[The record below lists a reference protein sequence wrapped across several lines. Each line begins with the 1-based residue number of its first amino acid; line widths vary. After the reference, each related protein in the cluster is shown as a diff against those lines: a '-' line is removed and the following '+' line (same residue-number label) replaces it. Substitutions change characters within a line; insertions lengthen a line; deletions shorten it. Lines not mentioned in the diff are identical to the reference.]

1 MMKLGMNQGT
11 TLENSSLERDLHLLE
26 KYGYDYIEIRSIDK
40 LKEYLQTHTINDLIE
55 FFQTHHV
62 KPLSL
67 NALVYFNNRT
77 EEEYKALLEEYKE
90 MLEYAKVLN
99 IDRIVVVP
107 LVSEKKIVRSVIKK
121 SCVEVLTELSDLA
134 KPYGV
139 KLALEFIGHP
149 HATVNTLSFANE
161 IVAEVNRENVG
172 IVFDT
177 FQFYAMNSTLE
188 DLKNTDFSKVFLFH
202 INDVEDFNPGIMLD
216 EDRVYPGDGV
226 IDLHN
231 ILTIIK
237 EKRFTEH
244 ASIELFR
251 PEYYQLDAEEVVR
264 TAKEKTFKVLEQFFS
279 VEEKK

>member
-1 MMKLGMNQGT
+1 MKLGMNQGT
-11 TLENSSLERDLHLLE
+11 TLENSSLEIDLQLLE

-40 LKEYLQTHTINDLIE
+40 LKEYLQSHSIQDLVDY
-55 FFQTHHV
+55 FQTHHL

-67 NALVYFNNRT
+67 NSLVYFNNRT

-90 MLEYAKVLN
+90 MLEYAQMLN

-107 LVSEKKIVRSVIKK
+107 LVSEKKIERGEIKQ
-121 SCVEVLTELSDLA
+121 SCVKALTELSDLA
-134 KPYGV
+134 NPYGV

-161 IVAEVNRENVG
+161 IVAAVNRENVG

-177 FQFYAMNSTLE
+177 FQFYAMNSTME

-202 INDVEDFNPGIMLD
+202 INDVEDFNPGILLD
-216 EDRVYPGDGV
+216 EDRLYPGDGV
-226 IDLHN
+226 IDLPS
-231 ILTIIK
+231 ILSIIK
-237 EKRFTEH
+237 EKGFSDH

-251 PEYYQLDAEEVVR
+251 PEYYQLTAEEVVK
-264 TAKEKTFKVLEQFFS
+264 TAKNKTLKVLNQVYS
-279 VEEKK
+279 VEEIK

>member
-1 MMKLGMNQGT
+1 MKIAMNQGT
-11 TLENSSLERDLHLLE
+11 TLENSTLELDLHLLE
-26 KYGYDYIEIRSIDK
+26 KYGYDFIEIRSIDK
-40 LKEYLQTHTINDLIE
+40 LKEYLETHSINELVE
-55 FFQTHHV
+55 FFQTHHL

-77 EEEYKALLEEYKE
+77 EEEYKTLLEEYKV
-90 MLEYAKVLN
+90 MLEYAKILN

-107 LVSEKKIVRSVIKK
+107 LVSEKKILRSIIKQ

-139 KLALEFIGHP
+139 KLGLEFIGHP

-161 IVAEVNRENVG
+161 IVAEVDRENVG

-177 FQFYAMNSTLE
+177 YQYYAMNSTLE

-202 INDVEDFNPGIMLD
+202 INDVEDYMPGIMLD

-226 IDLHN
+226 IDLDS

-237 EKRFTEH
+237 EKGFSDH
-244 ASIELFR
+244 ASIEVFR
-251 PEYYQLDAEEVVR
+251 PEYYQLDAEEVVKA
-264 TAKEKTFKVLEQFFS
+264 AKEKTLKVLAPHFLT
-279 VEEKK
+279 EEVK

>member
-1 MMKLGMNQGT
+1 MKIAMNQGT
-11 TLENSSLERDLHLLE
+11 TLENSTLELDLHLLE
-26 KYGYDYIEIRSIDK
+26 KYGYDFIEIRSIDK
-40 LKEYLQTHTINDLIE
+40 LKEYLETHSINELVE
-55 FFQTHHV
+55 FFQTHHL

-77 EEEYKALLEEYKE
+77 EEEYQTLLEEYKE
-90 MLEYAKVLN
+90 MLEYAKILN

-107 LVSEKKIVRSVIKK
+107 LVSEKKILRSIIKQ

-161 IVAEVNRENVG
+161 IVAEVDRENVG

-177 FQFYAMNSTLE
+177 YQYYAMNSTLE

-202 INDVEDFNPGIMLD
+202 INDVEDYMPGIMLD

-226 IDLHN
+226 IDLDS

-237 EKRFTEH
+237 GKGFSDH
-244 ASIELFR
+244 ASIEVFR
-251 PEYYQLDAEEVVR
+251 PEYYQLDAEEVVKA
-264 TAKEKTFKVLEQFFS
+264 AKEKTLKVLAPHFLT
-279 VEEKK
+279 EEVK

>member
-1 MMKLGMNQGT
+1 MKIAMNQGT
-11 TLENSSLERDLHLLE
+11 TLENSTLELDLHLLE
-26 KYGYDYIEIRSIDK
+26 KYGYDFIEIRSIDK
-40 LKEYLQTHTINDLIE
+40 LKEYLETHFINELVE
-55 FFQTHHV
+55 FFQTHHL

-77 EEEYKALLEEYKE
+77 EEEYKTLLEEYKE
-90 MLEYAKVLN
+90 MLEYAKILN

-107 LVSEKKIVRSVIKK
+107 LVSEKKILRSIIKQ

-161 IVAEVNRENVG
+161 IVAEVDRENVG

-177 FQFYAMNSTLE
+177 YQYYAMNSTLE

-202 INDVEDFNPGIMLD
+202 INDVEDYMPGIMLD

-226 IDLHN
+226 IDLDS

-237 EKRFTEH
+237 EKGFSDH
-244 ASIELFR
+244 ASIEVFR
-251 PEYYQLDAEEVVR
+251 PEYYQLDAEEVVKA
-264 TAKEKTFKVLEQFFS
+264 AKEKTLKVLAPHFLT
-279 VEEKK
+279 EEVK

>member
-1 MMKLGMNQGT
+1 MKLGMNQGT
-11 TLENSSLERDLHLLE
+11 TLENSSLELDLQLLE

-40 LKEYLQTHTINDLIE
+40 LKEYLQSHTIQDLVDY
-55 FFQTHHV
+55 FQTHHL

-90 MLEYAKVLN
+90 MLEYAQMLN

-107 LVSEKKIVRSVIKK
+107 LVSEKKIERGEIKQ
-121 SCVEVLTELSDLA
+121 SCVKVLTELSDLA
-134 KPYGV
+134 NPYGV
-139 KLALEFIGHP
+139 KLVLEFIGHP

-161 IVAEVNRENVG
+161 IVAAVNRENVG

-177 FQFYAMNSTLE
+177 FQFYAMNSTME

-202 INDVEDFNPGIMLD
+202 INDVEDFNPGILLD
-216 EDRVYPGDGV
+216 EDRLYPGDGV
-226 IDLHN
+226 IDLHS
-231 ILTIIK
+231 ILSIIK
-237 EKRFTEH
+237 EKGFSDH

-251 PEYYQLDAEEVVR
+251 PEYYQLTAEEVVK
-264 TAKEKTFKVLEQFFS
+264 TAKNKTLKVLNQVYS
-279 VEEKK
+279 VEEIK

>member
-1 MMKLGMNQGT
+1 MKLGMNQGT
-11 TLENSSLERDLHLLE
+11 TLENSTLELDLQLLE

-40 LKEYLQTHTINDLIE
+40 LKEYLQSHTIQDLVDY
-55 FFQTHHV
+55 FQTHHL

-77 EEEYKALLEEYKE
+77 KEEYKALLEEYKE
-90 MLEYAKVLN
+90 MLEYAQMLN

-107 LVSEKKIVRSVIKK
+107 LVSEKKIERGEIKQ
-121 SCVEVLTELSDLA
+121 SCVKVLTELSDLA
-134 KPYGV
+134 NPYGV

-161 IVAEVNRENVG
+161 IVAAVNRENVG

-177 FQFYAMNSTLE
+177 FQFYAMNSTME

-202 INDVEDFNPGIMLD
+202 INDVEDFNPGILLD
-216 EDRVYPGDGV
+216 EDRLYPGDGV
-226 IDLHN
+226 IDLPS
-231 ILTIIK
+231 ILSIIK
-237 EKRFTEH
+237 EKGFSDH

-251 PEYYQLDAEEVVR
+251 PEYYQLTAEEVVK
-264 TAKEKTFKVLEQFFS
+264 TAKNKTLKVLNQVYS
-279 VEEKK
+279 VEEIK

>member
-1 MMKLGMNQGT
+1 MKIAMNQGT
-11 TLENSSLERDLHLLE
+11 TLENSTLELDLHLLE
-26 KYGYDYIEIRSIDK
+26 KYGYDFIEIRSIDK
-40 LKEYLQTHTINDLIE
+40 LKEYLETHSINELVE
-55 FFQTHHV
+55 FFQTHHL

-77 EEEYKALLEEYKE
+77 EEEYQTLLEEYKE
-90 MLEYAKVLN
+90 MLEYAKILN

-107 LVSEKKIVRSVIKK
+107 LVSEKKILRSIIKQ

-161 IVAEVNRENVG
+161 IVAEVDRENVG

-177 FQFYAMNSTLE
+177 YQYYAMNSTLE

-202 INDVEDFNPGIMLD
+202 INDVEDYMPGIMLD

-226 IDLHN
+226 IDLDS

-237 EKRFTEH
+237 EKGFSDH
-244 ASIELFR
+244 ASIEVFR
-251 PEYYQLDAEEVVR
+251 PEYYQLDAEEVVKA
-264 TAKEKTFKVLEQFFS
+264 AKEKTLKVLAPHFLT
-279 VEEKK
+279 EEVK

>member
-1 MMKLGMNQGT
+1 MKIAMNQGT
-11 TLENSSLERDLHLLE
+11 TLENSTLELDLHLLE
-26 KYGYDYIEIRSIDK
+26 KYGYDFIEIRSIDK
-40 LKEYLQTHTINDLIE
+40 LKEYLETHSINELVE
-55 FFQTHHV
+55 FFQTHHL

-77 EEEYKALLEEYKE
+77 EEEYKTLLEEYKE
-90 MLEYAKVLN
+90 MLEYAKILN

-107 LVSEKKIVRSVIKK
+107 LVSEKKILRSIIKQ
-121 SCVEVLTELSDLA
+121 SCLEVLTELSDLA

-161 IVAEVNRENVG
+161 IVAEVDRENVG

-177 FQFYAMNSTLE
+177 YQYYAMNSTLE

-202 INDVEDFNPGIMLD
+202 INDVEDYMPGIMLD

-226 IDLHN
+226 IDLDS

-237 EKRFTEH
+237 EKGFSDH
-244 ASIELFR
+244 ASIEVFR
-251 PEYYQLDAEEVVR
+251 PEYYQLDAEEVVKA
-264 TAKEKTFKVLEQFFS
+264 AKEKTLKVLAPHFLT
-279 VEEKK
+279 EEVK

>member
-1 MMKLGMNQGT
+1 MKIAMNQGT
-11 TLENSSLERDLHLLE
+11 TLENSTLELDLHLLE
-26 KYGYDYIEIRSIDK
+26 KYGYDFIEIRSIDK
-40 LKEYLQTHTINDLIE
+40 LKEYLETHSINELVE
-55 FFQTHHV
+55 FFQTHHL

-77 EEEYKALLEEYKE
+77 EEEYQTLLEEYKE
-90 MLEYAKVLN
+90 MLEYAKILN

-107 LVSEKKIVRSVIKK
+107 LVSEKKILRSIIKQ

-161 IVAEVNRENVG
+161 IVAEVDRENVG

-177 FQFYAMNSTLE
+177 YQYYAMNSTLE

-202 INDVEDFNPGIMLD
+202 INDVEDYMPGIMLD

-226 IDLHN
+226 IDLDS

-237 EKRFTEH
+237 EKGFSDH
-244 ASIELFR
+244 ASIEVFR
-251 PEYYQLDAEEVVR
+251 PEYYQLDAEEVVKA
-264 TAKEKTFKVLEQFFS
+264 AKEKTLKVLATHFLT
-279 VEEKK
+279 EEVK

>member
-1 MMKLGMNQGT
+1 MKIAMNQGT
-11 TLENSSLERDLHLLE
+11 TLENSTLELDLHLLE
-26 KYGYDYIEIRSIDK
+26 KYGYDFIEIRSIDK
-40 LKEYLQTHTINDLIE
+40 LKEYLETHSINELVE
-55 FFQTHHV
+55 FFQTHHL

-77 EEEYKALLEEYKE
+77 EEEYKTLLEEYKE
-90 MLEYAKVLN
+90 MLEYAKILN
-99 IDRIVVVP
+99 IDRIVVIP
-107 LVSEKKIVRSVIKK
+107 LVSEKKILRSIIKQ

-161 IVAEVNRENVG
+161 IVAEVDRENVG

-177 FQFYAMNSTLE
+177 YQYYAMNSTLE

-202 INDVEDFNPGIMLD
+202 INDVEDYMPGIMLD

-226 IDLHN
+226 IDLDS

-237 EKRFTEH
+237 EKGFSDH
-244 ASIELFR
+244 ASIEVFR
-251 PEYYQLDAEEVVR
+251 PEYYQLDAEEVVKA
-264 TAKEKTFKVLEQFFS
+264 AKEKTLKVLAPHFLT
-279 VEEKK
+279 EEVK

>member
-1 MMKLGMNQGT
+1 MKIAMNQGT
-11 TLENSSLERDLHLLE
+11 TLENSTLELDLQLLE
-26 KYGYDYIEIRSIDK
+26 KYGYDFIEIRSIDK
-40 LKEYLQTHTINDLIE
+40 LKEYLETHSINELVE
-55 FFQTHHV
+55 FFQTHHL

-90 MLEYAKVLN
+90 MLEYAKILN

-107 LVSEKKIVRSVIKK
+107 LVSEKKILRSIIRQ

-161 IVAEVNRENVG
+161 IVAEVDRENVG

-177 FQFYAMNSTLE
+177 YQYYAMNSTLE

-202 INDVEDFNPGIMLD
+202 INDVEDYMPGIMLD

-226 IDLHN
+226 IDLDS

-237 EKRFTEH
+237 EKGFSDH
-244 ASIELFR
+244 ASIEVFR
-251 PEYYQLDAEEVVR
+251 PEYYQLDAEEVVKA
-264 TAKEKTFKVLEQFFS
+264 AKEKTLKVLATHFLT
-279 VEEKK
+279 EEVK

>member
-1 MMKLGMNQGT
+1 MKIAMNQGT
-11 TLENSSLERDLHLLE
+11 TLENSTLELDLHLLE
-26 KYGYDYIEIRSIDK
+26 KYGYDFIEIRSIDK
-40 LKEYLQTHTINDLIE
+40 LKEYLETHSINELVE
-55 FFQTHHV
+55 FFQTHHL

-90 MLEYAKVLN
+90 MLEYAKILN

-107 LVSEKKIVRSVIKK
+107 LVSEKKILRSIIKQ

-161 IVAEVNRENVG
+161 IVAEVDRENVG

-177 FQFYAMNSTLE
+177 YQYYAMNSTLE

-202 INDVEDFNPGIMLD
+202 INDVEDYMPGIMLD

-226 IDLHN
+226 IDLDS

-237 EKRFTEH
+237 EKGFSDH
-244 ASIELFR
+244 ASIEVFR
-251 PEYYQLDAEEVVR
+251 PEYYQLDAEEVVKA
-264 TAKEKTFKVLEQFFS
+264 AKEKTLKVLATHFLT
-279 VEEKK
+279 EEVK

>member
-1 MMKLGMNQGT
+1 M
-11 TLENSSLERDLHLLE
+11 
-26 KYGYDYIEIRSIDK
+26 
-40 LKEYLQTHTINDLIE
+40 KEYLETHSINELVE
-55 FFQTHHV
+55 FFQTHHL

-77 EEEYKALLEEYKE
+77 EEEYQTLLEEYKE
-90 MLEYAKVLN
+90 MLEYAKILN

-107 LVSEKKIVRSVIKK
+107 LVSEKKILRSIIKQ

-149 HATVNTLSFANE
+149 HATINTLSFANE
-161 IVAEVNRENVG
+161 IVAEVDRENVG

-177 FQFYAMNSTLE
+177 YQYYAMNSTLE

-202 INDVEDFNPGIMLD
+202 INDVEDYMPGIMLD

-226 IDLHN
+226 IDLDS

-237 EKRFTEH
+237 EKGFSDH
-244 ASIELFR
+244 ASIEVFR
-251 PEYYQLDAEEVVR
+251 PEYYQLDAEEVVKA
-264 TAKEKTFKVLEQFFS
+264 AKEKTLKVLAPHFLT
-279 VEEKK
+279 EEVK

>member
-1 MMKLGMNQGT
+1 MKIAMNQGT
-11 TLENSSLERDLHLLE
+11 TLENSTLELDLHLLE
-26 KYGYDYIEIRSIDK
+26 KYGYDFIEIRSIDK
-40 LKEYLQTHTINDLIE
+40 LKEYLETHSINELVE
-55 FFQTHHV
+55 FFQTHHL

-77 EEEYKALLEEYKE
+77 EEEYKTLLEEYKE
-90 MLEYAKVLN
+90 MLEYAKILN

-107 LVSEKKIVRSVIKK
+107 LVSEKKILRSIIKQ

-161 IVAEVNRENVG
+161 IVAEVDRENFG

-177 FQFYAMNSTLE
+177 YQYYAMNSTLE

-202 INDVEDFNPGIMLD
+202 INDVEDYMPGIMLD

-226 IDLHN
+226 IDLDS

-237 EKRFTEH
+237 EKGFSDH
-244 ASIELFR
+244 ASIEVFR
-251 PEYYQLDAEEVVR
+251 PEYYQLDAEEVVKA
-264 TAKEKTFKVLEQFFS
+264 AKEKTLKVLAPHFLT
-279 VEEKK
+279 EEVK

>member
-1 MMKLGMNQGT
+1 MKIAMNQGT
-11 TLENSSLERDLHLLE
+11 TLENSTLELDLQLLE
-26 KYGYDYIEIRSIDK
+26 KYGYDFIEIRSIDK
-40 LKEYLQTHTINDLIE
+40 LKEYLETHSINELVE
-55 FFQTHHV
+55 FFQTHHL

-90 MLEYAKVLN
+90 MLEYAKILN
-99 IDRIVVVP
+99 IARIVVVP
-107 LVSEKKIVRSVIKK
+107 LVSEKKILRSIIKQ

-161 IVAEVNRENVG
+161 IVAEVDRENVG

-177 FQFYAMNSTLE
+177 YQYYAMNSTLE

-202 INDVEDFNPGIMLD
+202 INDVEDYMPGIMLD

-226 IDLHN
+226 IDLDS
-231 ILTIIK
+231 ILTIVK
-237 EKRFTEH
+237 EKGFSDH
-244 ASIELFR
+244 ASIEVFR
-251 PEYYQLDAEEVVR
+251 PEYYQLDAEAVVK
-264 TAKEKTFKVLEQFFS
+264 TAKEKTLKVLAPHFLT
-279 VEEKK
+279 EEVK

>member
-1 MMKLGMNQGT
+1 MKIAMNQGT
-11 TLENSSLERDLHLLE
+11 TLENSTLELDLHLLE
-26 KYGYDYIEIRSIDK
+26 KYGYDFIEIRSIDK
-40 LKEYLQTHTINDLIE
+40 LKEYLETHSINELVE
-55 FFQTHHV
+55 FFQTHHL

-77 EEEYKALLEEYKE
+77 EEEYKTLLEEYKE
-90 MLEYAKVLN
+90 MLEYAKILN

-107 LVSEKKIVRSVIKK
+107 LVSEKKILRSIIKQ

-161 IVAEVNRENVG
+161 IVAEVDRENVG

-177 FQFYAMNSTLE
+177 YQYYAMNSTLE

-202 INDVEDFNPGIMLD
+202 INDVEDYMPGIMLD

-226 IDLHN
+226 IDLDS

-237 EKRFTEH
+237 EKGFSDH
-244 ASIELFR
+244 ASIEVFR
-251 PEYYQLDAEEVVR
+251 PEYYQLDAEEVVKA
-264 TAKEKTFKVLEQFFS
+264 AKEKTLKVLAPHFLT
-279 VEEKK
+279 EEVK

>member
-1 MMKLGMNQGT
+1 MKIAMNQGT
-11 TLENSSLERDLHLLE
+11 TLENSTLELDLHLLE
-26 KYGYDYIEIRSIDK
+26 KYGYDFIEIRSIDK
-40 LKEYLQTHTINDLIE
+40 LKEYLETHSINELVE
-55 FFQTHHV
+55 FFQTHHI

-77 EEEYKALLEEYKE
+77 EEEYQTLLEEYKE
-90 MLEYAKVLN
+90 MLEYAKILN

-107 LVSEKKIVRSVIKK
+107 LVSEKKILRSIIKQ

-161 IVAEVNRENVG
+161 IVAEVDRENVG

-177 FQFYAMNSTLE
+177 YQYYAMNSTLE

-202 INDVEDFNPGIMLD
+202 INDVEDYMPGIMLD

-226 IDLHN
+226 IDLDS

-237 EKRFTEH
+237 EKGFSDH
-244 ASIELFR
+244 ASIEVFR
-251 PEYYQLDAEEVVR
+251 PEYYQLDAEEVVKA
-264 TAKEKTFKVLEQFFS
+264 AKEKTLKVLAPHFLT
-279 VEEKK
+279 EEVK